1 MEETWKKA
9 WTGTKCCYPCGQ
21 CMHCI
26 PRSPSGGDV
35 VGEGRGG
42 ADLPGEAEVGDLDGV
57 AAGRLGCNSIDIRN
71 LRLELGNKLRQGLRM
86 RLGMHFLAV
95 G

>member
-21 CMHCI
+21 CMHCV
-26 PRSPSGGDV
+26 PCSPSGGDV

-42 ADLPGEAEVGDLDGV
+42 ADLSGEAEVGDLDGV
-57 AAGRLGCNSIDIRN
+57 AAGRQDVLGLEVAVEEAQAVHVRQALQKKEGCTLYR
-71 LRLELGNKLRQGLRM
+71 RL
-86 RLGMHFLAV
+86 
-95 G
+95 